1 MKNPKKIKNKSNS
14 DKIDSYQ
21 IVLAGVGG
29 QGIIYINRV
38 LSKATMDLGYKVYC
52 LEEHGMARRGGSVAS
67 YMRFGHEIYTP
78 VIPMGT
84 ADLMIGFEVIE
95 AVRQLPVLKSDTT
108 IILNPHIIRPF
119 ITTGEYPDKTKL
131 LNYLKKRFKNNG
143 LIIIDAEQIATDLGS
158 SITMNMVLLGAVSG
172 AGVLPI
178 PESSLKDAIKN
189 TSLPQYLDI
198 NIEAFQRGFEAA
210 KKR

>member
-1 MKNPKKIKNKSNS
+1 MIQMKKSNM
-14 DKIDSYQ
+14 IDSYQ

-29 QGIIYINRV
+29 QGIIYLNRV

-67 YMRFGHEIYTP
+67 YLRFGHDIYTP

-95 AVRQLPVLKSDTT
+95 AVRQLPVLKSDTK

-119 ITTGEYPDKTKL
+119 ITTGEYPDKAKL
-131 LNYLKKRFKNNG
+131 LNYLKKRYKKKE
-143 LIIIDAEQIATDLGS
+143 LILIDAEQIASDLGS
-158 SITMNMVLLGAVSG
+158 SITMNMVLLGAVCG
-172 AGVLPI
+172 AGALPI

-189 TSLPQYLDI
+189 TSLSQYLDI
-198 NIEAFQRGFEAA
+198 NLEAFESGFEAVNS
-210 KKR
+210 K

>member
-1 MKNPKKIKNKSNS
+1 MIKMNKSN
-14 DKIDSYQ
+14 DIDRYQ

-29 QGIIYINRV
+29 QGIIYLNRV

-52 LEEHGMARRGGSVAS
+52 LEEHGMSRRGGSVAS
-67 YMRFGHEIYTP
+67 FMRFGKEIYTP

-84 ADLMIGFEVIE
+84 GDLMIGFEVIE
-95 AVRQLPVLKSDTT
+95 VVRQLPVMKEDTT

-131 LNYLKKRFKNNG
+131 LKYLDNKFEKDR
-143 LIIIDAEQIATDLGS
+143 LIKIDAEKIATDLGS
-158 SITMNMVLLGAVSG
+158 SITMNMVMLGAVSA

-178 PESSLKDAIKN
+178 PEQSLKAAIKN

-198 NIEAFQRGFEAA
+198 NLDAFERGFEVVNSQ
-210 KKR
+210 